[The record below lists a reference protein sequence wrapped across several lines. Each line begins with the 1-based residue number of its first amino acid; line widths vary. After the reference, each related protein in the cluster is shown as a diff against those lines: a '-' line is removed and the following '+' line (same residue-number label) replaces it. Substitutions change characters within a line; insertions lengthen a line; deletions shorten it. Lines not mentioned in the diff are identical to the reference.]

1 MVLFELGNKLKSS
14 LDKLKSASVVDEK
27 IFEEIMAEIARA
39 LLQADVNVRYVS
51 KMRENIRM

>member
-1 MVLFELGNKLKSS
+1 MVLFELGNKLKQS

-51 KMRENIRM
+51 KMRENIRL